1 MSMNKK
7 RKMKQNMLMKQNM
20 FNFISSAINTYNRR
34 EKKRVILLDEAS
46 MQVVREFQDHG
57 QWYIVL
63 AVQELRRLL

>member
-1 MSMNKK
+1 
-7 RKMKQNMLMKQNM
+7 M

-34 EKKRVILLDEAS
+34 EKRVILLDEAS